1 MALAARAGRIVNPPA
16 RASPQYT
23 VFFSREMIYRQGN
36 FGIEFGGGLIV
47 TCGGGQMNR
56 LIGGPKHI
64 TIVDV
69 TIVCKID
76 KIKND
81 SFLTC

>member
-1 MALAARAGRIVNPPA
+1 
-16 RASPQYT
+16 
-23 VFFSREMIYRQGN
+23 
-36 FGIEFGGGLIV
+36 
-47 TCGGGQMNR
+47 MNR

-69 TIVCKID
+69 TIVGKID